1 MRRKLK
7 AKIDITKKAMGPPA
21 LAVYFFVFRKFYQGL
36 ME

>member
-21 LAVYFFVFRKFYQGL
+21 LAVYFSYFVNFTKG
-36 ME
+36 